1 MKHAA
6 IFKLNPTVVTI
17 ADDRAFDA
25 RGEEVIYDKLAVETE
40 LANTSYV
47 QKRAKEYPDMREYLD
62 AIVKNDSAQLKAY
75 IDKCKAVKAKY
86 PKP

>member
-6 IFKLNPTVVTI
+6 IFKLNPSVVKI
-17 ADDRAFDA
+17 EGEKAFDDQ
-25 RGEEVIYDKLAVETE
+25 GTEVEYDKDAVDQEVASSQYKAQRE
-40 LANTSYV
+40 
-47 QKRAKEYPDMREYLD
+47 REYPDMREYLD